1 VAATFSLR
9 TDGPVGMQPKILVID
24 DQEAIRLFLAS
35 ALEERGYD
43 VSQAA
48 TGAEA
53 IAVAAAERP
62 DLVLLDLVLPDANGM
77 DVLARLREDQPQVC
91 VVILTS
97 YGEVD
102 AAVRAMRL
110 QAFDFVTKPVNLERL
125 LTVIERGV
133 ASAVARPRAGD
144 GGADLFAVLPGA
156 VPSCDPAMNAIY
168 AVVRKVAAQGRST
181 VLIEGESGVGKDIL
195 AQLIHANSPR
205 RSHPFLEIN
214 CASLPE
220 SLLESELFGHEKG
233 AFTDAGHQKL
243 GLLELA
249 NSGTLFLDEI
259 GEMSLPI
266 QVKLLRVLEK
276 MNFRRVGGL
285 QDIQV
290 DVRILAATNRN
301 LGQLVAA
308 GAFREDLFF
317 RLRVVCLEP
326 PPLRERPLD
335 ILPLAHH
342 FLGHFNR
349 EFGKQVTGFTPAAE
363 EALATYPWPGNIREL
378 RNAVERAVL
387 LGEGDLLDVAA
398 LDVAPVRAG
407 DHDLIARLSRLLR
420 EPLAPAGVSMDDVL
434 ADCEVRLIRKALAE
448 AGGNRTQA
456 ARLLGLGRDR
466 LRYRLKAHGME
477 VGGDD

>member
-1 VAATFSLR
+1 
-9 TDGPVGMQPKILVID
+9 MQPRILVID

-35 ALEERGYD
+35 ALADRGYT
-43 VSQAA
+43 VFQAA
-48 TGAEA
+48 TGAEG
-53 IAVAAAERP
+53 IAVATAERP
-62 DLVLLDLVLPDANGM
+62 DLVLLDLMLPDVNGM
-77 DVLARLREDQPQVC
+77 EVLARLREDQPHIC

-110 QAFDFVTKPVNLERL
+110 QAFDFVAKPVNLDRL
-125 LTVIERGV
+125 LKVIERGV
-133 ASAVARPRAGD
+133 EIALARPRAGD
-144 GGADLFAVLPGA
+144 AVADLFAALPGA
-156 VPSCDPAMNAIY
+156 VASCDPAMSRIY

-205 RSHPFLEIN
+205 RNHPFLEIN

-220 SLLESELFGHEKG
+220 GLLESELFGHEKG
-233 AFTDAGHQKL
+233 AFTDAVHQKL

-249 NSGTLFLDEI
+249 NAGTLFLDEI

-276 MNFRRVGGL
+276 MSFRRVGGL

-301 LGQLVAA
+301 LRRLVEA
-308 GAFREDLFF
+308 GAFREDLYF
-317 RLRVVCLEP
+317 RLRVVCIEP

-335 ILPLAHH
+335 ILPLAEH
-342 FLGHFNR
+342 FLAHFNR
-349 EFGKQVTGFTPAAE
+349 EFGMQVTGFTAAAQA
-363 EALATYPWPGNIREL
+363 ALASHTWPGNIREL

-387 LGEGDLLDVAA
+387 LGEGDELDVAV
-398 LDVAPVRAG
+398 LDMAPGHGG
-407 DHDLIARLSRLLR
+407 DQDLVTRLSRVLR
-420 EPLAPAGVSMDDVL
+420 EPLAPAGVSLDDLL
-434 ADCEVRLIRKALAE
+434 ADCEGRLIRKALTE
-448 AGGNRTQA
+448 AGGNQTQA

-466 LRYRLKAHGME
+466 LRYRLKAQGME
-477 VGGDD
+477 DAEDE

>member
-1 VAATFSLR
+1 
-9 TDGPVGMQPKILVID
+9 MQPKILVID

-35 ALEERGYD
+35 ALADRGYT
-43 VSQAA
+43 VVQAA

-53 IAVAAAERP
+53 ITVATAERP
-62 DLVLLDLVLPDANGM
+62 DLVLLDLMLPDANGM
-77 DVLARLREDQPQVC
+77 DILAQMRAEQPQIC

-125 LTVIERGV
+125 LTVIERGIETV
-133 ASAVARPRAGD
+133 LARPRAGNVV
-144 GGADLFAVLPGA
+144 ADLFAALPGA
-156 VPSCDPAMNAIY
+156 VPSWDPAMKAIY
-168 AVVRKVAAQGRST
+168 EIVRKVAAQGRST

-205 RSHPFLEIN
+205 RTHPLLEIN

-233 AFTDAGHQKL
+233 AFTDASHQKL

-249 NSGTLFLDEI
+249 NLGTLFLDEI

-301 LGQLVAA
+301 LRQQVEK
-308 GAFREDLFF
+308 GAFREDLYF
-317 RLRVVCLEP
+317 RLRVVRLQP

-335 ILPLAHH
+335 ILPLATH
-342 FLGHFNR
+342 FLAHFNR
-349 EFGKQVTGFTPAAE
+349 EFGKQVTGFTAAAE
-363 EALATYPWPGNIREL
+363 AALTTHPWPGNIREL

-387 LGEGDLLDVAA
+387 LGEGTHLDIEA
-398 LDVAPVRAG
+398 LDVAEFPAG
-407 DHDLIARLSRLLR
+407 DQDLVAQLSRLLR
-420 EPLAPAGVSMDDVL
+420 EPLAPAGVSMDRLL
-434 ADCEVRLIRKALAE
+434 ADCEVRLLRKALVE

-477 VGGDD
+477 EVGDD

>member
-1 VAATFSLR
+1 
-9 TDGPVGMQPKILVID
+9 MQPKILVID

-35 ALEERGYD
+35 ALAERGYD

-53 IAVAAAERP
+53 IAAAAAFRP
-62 DLVLLDLVLPDANGM
+62 DLVLLDLLLPDANGM
-77 DVLARLREDQPQVC
+77 DILARLREDRPDIC

-97 YGEVD
+97 YGQVD

-110 QAFDFVTKPVNLERL
+110 QAFDFVTKPVNLDRL
-125 LTVIERGV
+125 LGVIERGLATV
-133 ASAVARPRAGD
+133 PARPSRRGV
-144 GGADLFAVLPGA
+144 ADLFATLPGA
-156 VPSCDPAMNAIY
+156 VPSEDQAMQEIY
-168 AVVRKVAAQGRST
+168 GTVAKVAAQGRST

-205 RSHPFLEIN
+205 RASPLLEVN
-214 CASLPE
+214 CAALPE
-220 SLLESELFGHEKG
+220 NLLESELFGYEKG
-233 AFTDAGHQKL
+233 AFTDATHQKL

-249 NSGTLFLDEI
+249 NGGTLFLDEI
-259 GEMSLPI
+259 GEMALPI

-301 LGQLVAA
+301 LTRLVEA
-308 GAFREDLFF
+308 GAFREDLYF
-317 RLRVVCLEP
+317 RLRVIRLQP
-326 PPLRERPLD
+326 PPLRERPGD
-335 ILPLAHH
+335 ILPLARH

-349 EFGKQVTGFTPAAE
+349 EFTKQIVGFTDDAE
-363 EALATYPWPGNIREL
+363 AALAAHSWPGNIREL

-387 LGEGDLLDVAA
+387 LDDGPLLEPQALDVEAAGTRQEGDLIQRLG
-398 LDVAPVRAG
+398 RA
-407 DHDLIARLSRLLR
+407 LR
-420 EPLAPAGVSMDDVL
+420 EPLAPTGVSLDEL
-434 ADCEVRLIRKALAE
+434 LSEAEGRLIRKALDE
-448 AGGNRTQA
+448 AGGNRSQA

-466 LRYRLKAHGME
+466 LRYRLKAHGLAAE
-477 VGGDD
+477 EDHE

>member
-1 VAATFSLR
+1 
-9 TDGPVGMQPKILVID
+9 MQPKILVID

-35 ALEERGYD
+35 ALTDRGYA

-53 IAVAAAERP
+53 IAVATAERP
-62 DLVLLDLVLPDANGM
+62 DLVLLDLVLPDTNGM
-77 DVLARLREDQPQVC
+77 EVLARLREDQPHIC

-110 QAFDFVTKPVNLERL
+110 HAFDFVTKPVNLDRL
-125 LTVIERGV
+125 LKVIERGI
-133 ASAVARPRAGD
+133 ATAMTRPRAGD
-144 GGADLFAVLPGA
+144 SVAELFAVLPGA
-156 VPSCDPAMNAIY
+156 VPSCDPAMTEVY
-168 AVVRKVAAQGRST
+168 TVVRKLAAQGRST

-195 AQLIHANSPR
+195 AQLIHASSPR
-205 RSHPFLEIN
+205 RTHPFLEIN

-220 SLLESELFGHEKG
+220 SLLESELFGHERG
-233 AFTDAGHQKL
+233 AFTDAFSQKL

-249 NSGTLFLDEI
+249 NFGTLFLDEI

-276 MNFRRVGGL
+276 MSFRRVGGL

-301 LGQLVAA
+301 LSQLVET
-308 GAFREDLFF
+308 GAFRQDLYF
-317 RLRVVCLEP
+317 RLRVVRLQP

-335 ILPLAHH
+335 ILPLAQH
-342 FLGHFNR
+342 FLAHFNR
-349 EFGKQVTGFTPAAE
+349 EFGRQVTGFTAAAQ
-363 EALATYPWPGNIREL
+363 EALTTHPWPGNIREL

-387 LGEGDLLDVAA
+387 LGEGDELDVAA
-398 LDVAPVRAG
+398 LDVAPPSPG
-407 DHDLIARLSRLLR
+407 DHDLVTRLSRVLR
-420 EPLAPAGVSMDDVL
+420 EPLAPAGVSMDDLL
-434 ADCEVRLIRKALAE
+434 ADCEVRLIRKALEE

-477 VGGDD
+477 EVGDG